1 MSFVIVDDAIINVAS
16 LALVNVGE
24 IAVEMVDIAVA
35 VFLADVVF
43 SVVAVVLLV
52 VVVLVVDVVVVV
64 VRSNCLLGRSK
75 KADDVFLATDS
86 SSVGR
91 SIAQNLVPFWQ

>member
-43 SVVAVVLLV
+43 SVVDVIL
-52 VVVLVVDVVVVV
+52 VVVVV

>member
-1 MSFVIVDDAIINVAS
+1 MSFVIVDAAIII
-16 LALVNVGE
+16 ALVNVK
-24 IAVEMVDIAVA
+24 IVDIAVA
-35 VFLADVVF
+35 VFVADVVF
-43 SVVAVVLLV
+43 SVVDVILV
-52 VVVLVVDVVVVV
+52 VVVVVVVVV

>member
-75 KADDVFLATDS
+75 KPTMF
-86 SSVGR
+86 
-91 SIAQNLVPFWQ
+91 FWQQILHLWEGQLPKI